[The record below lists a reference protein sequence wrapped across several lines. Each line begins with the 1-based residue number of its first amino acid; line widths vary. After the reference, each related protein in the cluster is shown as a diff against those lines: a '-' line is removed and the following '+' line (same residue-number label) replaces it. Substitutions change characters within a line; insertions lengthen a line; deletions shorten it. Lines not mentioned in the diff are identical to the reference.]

1 MSENTPS
8 PTMLIHEMSQGHYL
22 SQALY
27 AVAKLGIA
35 DFFIGEGRSSIAEL
49 ALAAGAD
56 ERVLYRVM
64 RALAGFGVLHEE
76 EGRFFSLT
84 SAGQLLRSD
93 HPQSLRHA
101 VIFRCEENYDAFR
114 ALIHSVRTGENAFKQ
129 VFGAPRFEYL
139 KSNKTA
145 NETFQEGMR
154 AITKADTSAIL
165 QAYDF
170 SRFKTVVDVGGGNGA
185 LLSGILERNPHL
197 SGILF
202 DQAATIELAEAGR
215 GGQLRDCRLIAG
227 DFFEAVPEGGDL
239 YILKSVIHDWPDEPA
254 TTILRNCRAAMGE
267 KGKLLVI
274 DRIIGPPNHPS
285 YALFVD
291 LAVLVEHGGQERR
304 QHEFEALFNRAGLK
318 LARVIETDSSFHIM
332 EAMRGDSP

>member
-1 MSENTPS
+1 MAEKPQS
-8 PTMLIHEMSQGHYL
+8 PVMLIHKMSQGHYL

-27 AVAKLGIA
+27 AVAKLGVA
-35 DFFIGEGRSSIAEL
+35 DIIRDGRSSVAEL
-49 ALAAGAD
+49 ALAAGSD

-84 SAGQLLRSD
+84 PAGQLLRSD
-93 HPQSLRHA
+93 HPQSLRPA

-114 ALIHSVRTGENAFKQ
+114 ALVHSVRTGENAFKR

-139 KSNKTA
+139 KSNEEA
-145 NETFQEGMR
+145 NASFQEGMK

-165 QAYDF
+165 KAYDF
-170 SRFKTVVDVGGGNGA
+170 SIFKTVVDVGGGNGA
-185 LLSGILERNPHL
+185 LLSGILKQAPHL
-197 SGILF
+197 SAILF
-202 DQAATIELAEAGR
+202 DQAATIELARAGA
-215 GGQLRDCRLIAG
+215 GGQLRDCQLVAG
-227 DFFEAVPEGGDL
+227 DFFETVPKGGDL

-254 TTILRNCRAAMGE
+254 VNILRNCRAAMDE
-267 KGKLLVI
+267 RGKLVVI
-274 DRIIGPPNHPS
+274 DRIIGPPNEAS

-304 QHEFEALFNRAGLK
+304 QKEFEVLFDQAGLK
-318 LARVIETDSSFHIM
+318 LVRVIETESTFHIM
-332 EAMRGDSP
+332 EAAAA